1 MTYRTIMVHV
11 GVDSQ
16 TPNRLQAALA
26 LGERFAASIVGVG
39 ALTWDTYIDP
49 VLGYT
54 DGETVR
60 LLRDQTESDIAAA
73 EAAFSAATEGYAHPV
88 AWRSMVDYPAYAM
101 NRLAGGADLIVA
113 SRAPR
118 GADHRRFAS
127 PTDLIMGSGLPV
139 ILVPPGQKAF
149 AADKVLIGWKN
160 TRESRRAVS
169 DALPML
175 KAAERVYLVQVAEKD
190 ALGGTAQPELDDVV
204 ERLTRHGVFAEAST
218 APRIG
223 ASVMEDL
230 MTVAD
235 SRDCGLV
242 VLGAY
247 GHTRLREW
255 AFGGVTADG
264 LAAGSRPILFS
275 R

>member
-1 MTYRTIMVHV
+1 MTYKTIMVHA
-11 GVDSQ
+11 GVDALTSD
-16 TPNRLQAALA
+16 RLRTAVA
-26 LGERFAASIVGVG
+26 LGERYAAAIVGVG
-39 ALTWDTYIDP
+39 ALTWDTFIDP

-54 DGETVR
+54 DGGTAQM
-60 LLRDQTESDIAAA
+60 LRDQAEADLVSA
-73 EAAFSAATEGYAHPV
+73 EAAFRAATKGYAQPV
-88 AWRSMVDYPAYAM
+88 VWRPQFEYPAHAM
-101 NRLAGGADLIVA
+101 NGLAGGADLIVA

-139 ILVPPGQKAF
+139 LLVPPGQTAL
-149 AADKVLIGWKN
+149 ASDRILIGWKN

-175 KAAERVYLVQVAEKD
+175 KTAERVYLVQVAERD
-190 ALGGTAQPELDDVV
+190 ALGEAAPAELDDVV
-204 ERLTRHGVFAEAST
+204 ERLTRHGIFAEAAT